1 MNETSPMLPMH
12 NAWWQ
17 ENQITITFETT
28 TPIVTES
35 KDGIIINKPVIVNS
49 LKIENLTRF
58 LAQNGFSISSINVQD
73 TLRSQVGQ
81 QAEQDP
87 NLIGKYLFRTVTADR
102 QVVTSAVC
110 FFNFDDANSQSMPSE
125 TTTGSGMDM
134 SFAMNTG
141 SSMNMGSG
149 MDMSSTKT
157 GDAGGND
164 KRDDGDNDAD
174 DPPQKGGNG
183 GTPPVKSSVPRLVD
197 LINTNLKT
205 LQAAPYSIPITAAC
219 PTWYS
224 AGNPV
229 FPTGCPAIPP
239 IPIPE
244 GLFCTS
250 SPGLWP
256 ISFPTLS
263 SDMQEMTGDGAT
275 VFVLDTLPKP
285 GDLSRAAEAAEEH
298 NLLMLDVVNNVTLNY
313 QLLPDSLDVPGPN
326 QPTTGK
332 DINGYLIGFHI
343 PDHGLYIAGIVRDI
357 APGAHVECVRVLNDM
372 CVGNMATVAKALETI
387 QYRMSK
393 INPDTRMQGDLYQ
406 KPVVI
411 NLSMVISPSDADIQ
425 QQQVASDLD
434 LIRKNLLVPIQTL
447 IQLGA
452 VFIASAGNEA
462 DLRADAAAMNPS
474 GKRPKALYPAAFAYD
489 SVLGNALP
497 FNPIEIIPVGAVDSK
512 GNTTTYSCYPGPKG
526 IATFGGEVPKAA
538 ATPGPDGMTQAI
550 DIDAVIGI
558 YSNLW
563 YPALS
568 HTDPHPRY
576 PVPNAHGWAYWV
588 GTSFAA
594 PIITGL
600 AARVIEAKL
609 RGQIPLTASVSHTML
624 NTVANQQTTWTRVT
638 PDVSTDGNIAGQMI
652 MAVQQ
657 CPDDS
662 TQSKA
667 HKHKHETE
675 DEDEDEGSVHIKISY
690 ERG

>member
-1 MNETSPMLPMH
+1 MDKTNPMLPMH

-17 ENQITITFETT
+17 ENQVTITFETT

-35 KDGIIINKPVIVNS
+35 RDGIISNKPVIVNS

-110 FFNFDDANSQSMPSE
+110 FFNFDDANSQSMSSSMN
-125 TTTGSGMDM
+125 TGSGMDM
-134 SFAMNTG
+134 PPA
-141 SSMNMGSG
+141 
-149 MDMSSTKT
+149 KT
-157 GDAGGND
+157 GDAEGND
-164 KRDDGDNDAD
+164 KRDNGDNDAD
-174 DPPQKGGNG
+174 DPPQKSGNG
-183 GTPPVKSSVPRLVD
+183 GTPPAKSAVPRLVD
-197 LINTNLKT
+197 LINANLKT
-205 LQAAPYSIPITAAC
+205 LQAAPYNIPITAAC

-224 AGNPV
+224 AGNPIL
-229 FPTGCPAIPP
+229 PTGCPAIPP
-239 IPIPE
+239 IPISE
-244 GLFCTS
+244 NLSCAS

-285 GDLSRAAEAAEEH
+285 GDMSRAAEAAEEH
-298 NLLMLDVVNNVTLNY
+298 NLLMLDVLNNVTFNY

-332 DINGYLIGFHI
+332 DIGGYLIGFHI

-387 QYRMSK
+387 QYRMSE
-393 INPDTRMQGDLYQ
+393 INPDTKMQGDLYQ

-411 NLSMVISPSDADIQ
+411 NLSMVISPSDKNIQ

-434 LIRKNLLVPIQTL
+434 LIRKNLLIPIQTL

-489 SVLGNALP
+489 TVLGNALP

-526 IATFGGEVPKAA
+526 IATYGGEVPKAA
-538 ATPGPDGMTQAI
+538 ATPGPGGMTQAI
-550 DIDAVIGI
+550 DIDAVIGL

-609 RGQIPLTASVSHTML
+609 RGQIPLTASVSHTIL

-638 PDVSTDGNIAGQMI
+638 PDVSTDGNIVGQMI

-662 TQSKA
+662 TPGKA
-667 HKHKHETE
+667 HKHETE
-675 DEDEDEGSVHIKISY
+675 DEDEIEVNINEVNITYVTESGLQ
-690 ERG
+690 

>member
-1 MNETSPMLPMH
+1 MNETNSMLPMH

-17 ENQITITFETT
+17 ENQVTITFETAI
-28 TPIVTES
+28 PIVTES
-35 KDGIIINKPVIVNS
+35 KEGIIINKPVIVNS

-58 LAQNGFSISSINVQD
+58 LAQNGFSLRSLSVQD
-73 TLRSQVGQ
+73 TLRSQAGQ
-81 QAEQDP
+81 QEEQDP
-87 NLIGKYLFRTVTADR
+87 NLIGKYLFRTVTANR

-110 FFNFDDANSQSMPSE
+110 FFNFNDTNSQPVSSA
-125 TTTGSGMDM
+125 TNTGAGMDM
-134 SFAMNTG
+134 FPTPG
-141 SSMNMGSG
+141 
-149 MDMSSTKT
+149 

-164 KRDDGDNDAD
+164 GHDDGDNDDD
-174 DPPQKGGNG
+174 DPPRNGGNG
-183 GTPPVKSSVPRLVD
+183 TTPPVKSSVPRLVD
-197 LINTNLKT
+197 LINSNLKT
-205 LQAAPYSIPITAAC
+205 LQDVPYNIPITAAC

-224 AGNPV
+224 TGNPV

-239 IPIPE
+239 IPLPE
-244 GLFCTS
+244 QLSCTS

-256 ISFPTLS
+256 FSFPSLS
-263 SDMQEMTGDGAT
+263 ADMQEMTGDGAT
-275 VFVLDTLPKP
+275 VFVLDTLPRS

-298 NLLMLDVVNNVTLNY
+298 NLLMLDVVNNVTLGY
-313 QLLPDSLDVPGPN
+313 QLLPDSLDVPSPN

-332 DINGYLIGFHI
+332 DIGGYLIGFHI
-343 PDHGLYIAGIVRDI
+343 PDHGLYIAGIIRDI

-393 INPDTRMQGDLYQ
+393 INPDTKLPGDLYQ

-411 NLSMVISPSDADIQ
+411 NLSMVISPSDDDIK

-434 LIRKNLLVPIQTL
+434 LIRKNLLIPIQTL

-452 VFIASAGNEA
+452 VIIASAGNEA
-462 DLRADAAAMNPS
+462 DLRAGSAAMNPS

-489 SVLGNALP
+489 TVLGNALP

-526 IATFGGEVPKAA
+526 IATYGGEVPKAA
-538 ATPGPDGMTQAI
+538 ATPGPGGMTQAI

-609 RGQIPLTASVSHTML
+609 RGQFPPTASVSHTIL

-638 PDVSTDGNIAGQMI
+638 PDVSSDGNIAGQMI

-657 CPDDS
+657 CPDNS
-662 TQSKA
+662 TSGNA
-667 HKHKHETE
+667 HKHESE
-675 DEDEDEGSVHIKISY
+675 DEDEIEVNINEVNIAFVT
-690 ERG
+690 ERSSQ